1 MSWITVYFYFILQIL
16 GLYMANSSSAR
27 KSARQA
33 DSRRRHNQ
41 MQRTSYRTAV
51 KTVKKAVQNIPSV
64 VPVARVLSI
73 TCQRIPLKLFY
84 DHLKDTLTLLSRKD
98 VKNQKNHLKHAEKWS
113 TSGQKMQKK

>member
-27 KSARQA
+27 KSARQS

-51 KTVKKAVQNIPSV
+51 KTVKKAVDSGDKN
-64 VPVARVLSI
+64 VASEAFAVAQRVIDKLADKRIVHANKAARHKSRLSKAI
-73 TCQRIPLKLFY
+73 K
-84 DHLKDTLTLLSRKD
+84 SM
-98 VKNQKNHLKHAEKWS
+98 A
-113 TSGQKMQKK
+113 